1 VHLSRALV
9 EQLLRGTGFNLR
21 RLQAAVDAGG
31 KPVNL
36 PLGDLHAELRVPE
49 RETLCIQARN
59 VVGFLEGR
67 DPVLREQWIL
77 IGAHHDHLGSTEGP
91 GDAIFNGADDNASGV
106 TGVLALARL
115 FTRRG
120 AWREEEPP
128 PADRRLTAPLRL
140 LRVVRLLRAL
150 WLSLL
155 PRRSLVFAT
164 FSAEEQGLFGSQVL
178 ARELAAGS
186 SGRLVRMLNLDMI
199 GRNPGQPVHV
209 LGDRSADELREVV
222 ERAALP
228 AGGPVAGARQAPPAA
243 LPAPRFSAGRNEMA
257 SDHASFFEKGIPYL
271 FFFTGLHGDYHGVND
286 EADQLS
292 YPRLAEVIRLAWR
305 VASLLADAP

>member
-1 VHLSRALV
+1 
-9 EQLLRGTGFNLR
+9 
-21 RLQAAVDAGG
+21 VDAGG

-140 LRVVRLLRAL
+140 LRVVRLLRAVR
-150 WLSLL
+150 LSLL

-199 GRNPGQPVHV
+199 GRNPGQPVQV
-209 LGDRSADELREVV
+209 LADKSAADEWD
-222 ERAALP
+222 ALL
-228 AGGPVAGARQAPPAA
+228 PAA
-243 LPAPRFSAGRNEMA
+243 LSPSFSAGRSEMA